1 MRCAGSALPALLLVA
16 AAAPLPKVP
25 VYRTFGQWFVACD
38 NTRACV
44 ARGFVEYS
52 RAQLEL
58 TRNAGAS
65 PATLALSDENRIEV
79 GDVRLDGEAIA
90 LPAPAWSAADGAVTT
105 KDQAAIAVFIAAA
118 RNGRVLTLG
127 PHAPEGEP
135 SRTVPLDG
143 FTAALLM
150 IDAVQARPG
159 TESALIAARGNA
171 LPPPAPP
178 LPPAPHWVTP
188 PALTRTELQR
198 LKQQAGRLPSISVE
212 TCNATD
218 PPTVYALD
226 AVDALTIRPCYLAAY
241 QTAYV
246 VAILPRAGGRFR
258 PATGE
263 RPGMPRQRDSSMD
276 MVEASFEPA
285 SGTLSSGSKG
295 RGLADCGSSEEWVW
309 SGGAFRLKSLNY
321 QGQCGGTSA
330 GDWPP
335 LYRTR

>member
-1 MRCAGSALPALLLVA
+1 MRRAGPALLALFFLA

-25 VYRTFGQWFVACD
+25 VYRTFGQWFVVCD
-38 NTRACV
+38 NTRGCV

-52 RAQLEL
+52 TAQLEL
-58 TRNAGAS
+58 TRKAGES
-65 PATLALSDENRIEV
+65 PATLALSDEKTIEA
-79 GDVRLDGEAIA
+79 GEIRLDGAAIA
-90 LPAPAWSAADGAVTT
+90 LPAPAWSTADGAVTT
-105 KDQAAIAVFIAAA
+105 SDQPTIAAFIAAA

-127 PHAPEGEP
+127 PQAPGGEP
-135 SRTVPLDG
+135 SRIVPLDG

-159 TESALIAARGNA
+159 TESALIAARGDA
-171 LPPPAPP
+171 APPRAPP
-178 LPPAPHWVTP
+178 LPPAPRWMPP
-188 PALTRTELQR
+188 PALTRSELQR
-198 LKQQAGRLPSISVE
+198 LKQQAGRLPSKSFE
-212 TCNATD
+212 TCDATD
-218 PPTVYALD
+218 PPTVHALD
-226 AVDALTIRPCYLAAY
+226 AVDALAIRPCYLAAY

-258 PATGE
+258 AATGE
-263 RPGMPRQRDSSMD
+263 RPGMPHQRDSPMD
-276 MVEASFEPA
+276 MVEASFDPA
-285 SGTLSSGSKG
+285 TGTLSSGSKG

-321 QGQCGGTSA
+321 QGQCGGTKA